1 MQAAVY
7 TKPGGPEV
15 IELQERATPTPQ
27 ADYALIRVRAS
38 GLNRADLLQRGGAY
52 PAPAGVPADIPGLEF
67 AGEVEAVGPDVRL
80 VKPGDRVMGL
90 VGGGGHAT
98 HLLAH
103 ERTLVPIPERFD
115 FVEAA
120 AIPEV
125 FITAH
130 DALFNQGRLVP
141 CERVLIHAVGSG
153 VGTAGLQLA
162 HAIGCT
168 VVGTARSADKLER
181 ARELGLDVSIDTG
194 KEDFAEAVARE
205 VPGGVNLVI
214 DFIGGP
220 ALAGNLRVLA
230 PRGRLVE
237 VGLMGGAKTN
247 VDLGLILGKRL
258 TVVGTVL
265 RARPLEEK
273 IEVTRRF
280 AEQVLPLLA
289 RGAVRPIV
297 DRTFPLAQLAEAHKA
312 MEANVNF
319 GKIVIEM
326 PG

>member
-7 TKPGGPEV
+7 TRAGGPEV
-15 IELQERATPTPQ
+15 IALQERPTPTPQ
-27 ADYALIRVRAS
+27 ADFALVRVRAA
-38 GLNRADLLQRGGAY
+38 GLNRADLLQRAGHY
-52 PAPAGVPADIPGLEF
+52 PAPPGAPPDIPGLEF
-67 AGEVEAVGPDVRL
+67 AGQIEAVGPDVRL
-80 VKPGDRVMGL
+80 FKPGDRVMGL
-90 VGGGGHAT
+90 AGGGGHAT

-103 ERTLVPIPERFD
+103 ERTLVAIPDRFD
-115 FVEAA
+115 FRAAA

-130 DALFNQGRLVP
+130 DALFTQGRLVP
-141 CERVLIHAVGSG
+141 CERVLVHAIGSG
-153 VGTAGLQLA
+153 VGTAALQLA
-162 HAIGCT
+162 RAIGCT
-168 VVGTARSADKLER
+168 VFGTARSADKLER
-181 ARELGLDVSIDTG
+181 ARELGLDVAIDTSR
-194 KEDFAEAVARE
+194 EEFAEAVARAA
-205 VPGGVNLVI
+205 PGGLNLVI
-214 DFIGGP
+214 DFLGAP

-237 VGLMGGAKTN
+237 VGLMGGARAS

-289 RGAVRPIV
+289 RGTVRPIL
-297 DRTFPLAQLAEAHKA
+297 DRAFPLSELAEAHRA
-312 MEANVNF
+312 MESNVNF
-319 GKIVIEM
+319 GKIVIEL